1 MVLLPGRGQIDSSS
15 QLSAALT
22 AGINRAFVPEAPS
35 ECVSVQGDLPAIDLL
50 RIDVSSARLVDGNNS
65 LPVPGMETAERQPLG
80 LARRMELVGEPV
92 RVTDHACLNFQLCAS
107 DVRLET
113 RTDENNTRWLAIADA
128 EEGSAHVDVDRR
140 AIEGLFLR
148 GAQIAAQGYGLEV
161 ERAGLTLSPHQGQ
174 SVTFDAEVTVRRRRL
189 SATLSVGGR
198 LLFDQELNAG
208 FSELSCS
215 GKGAVGTLACAIIKR
230 HLSKLENKRFPLLG
244 FNLGGL
250 RLREMNVEVGAEGS
264 LHAKA
269 VFGSHATPQQTSLR
283 HGNSWTL

>member
-1 MVLLPGRGQIDSSS
+1 MVLLPGRGEIDSTSELS
-15 QLSAALT
+15 TALSA
-22 AGINRAFVPEAPS
+22 GISRVFVPEVSS
-35 ECVSVQGDLPAIDLL
+35 ECVSVQGDLPIIDLL
-50 RIDVSSARLVDGNNS
+50 RINVSSACLVDGNS
-65 LPVPGMETAERQPLG
+65 RLPVPGVETAERQPLG
-80 LARRMELVGEPV
+80 FARRVELVGESV
-92 RVTDHACLNFQLCAS
+92 RVREDGCLNFQLCAS
-107 DVRLET
+107 GVQLET

-148 GAQIAAQGYGLEV
+148 GAQIAAQDFGLEV

-174 SVTFDAEVTVRRRRL
+174 SATFDAEVTVRRRRL

-198 LLFDQELNAG
+198 LLLDHELNAG

-215 GKGAVGTLACAIIKR
+215 GKGALGTLACAIIKR

-250 RLREMNVEVGAEGS
+250 RLRKMNVQVDTEGS

-269 VFGSHATPQQTSLR
+269 VFGSHATPQ
-283 HGNSWTL
+283 